1 MDRFVVGVHVHVL
14 SEHADT
20 DKQDSREKMHS
31 WPQVFW
37 SFGVQIQISIKLTTF
52 LTHSIEC
59 SFGYRKFGRS
69 KPAPIV
75 RTANSR
81 SSRLTVCVFI
91 HHTCSCWP
99 EARWLTVRGCR
110 RCIGMSQKTIYLSSE
125 CKFYKDG
132 QVTYEAKKSLGC
144 LSVCWEFRFGQLNVK
159 YLRYVENVIRH
170 DAVTYAFKNDRFK

>member
-1 MDRFVVGVHVHVL
+1 
-14 SEHADT
+14 
-20 DKQDSREKMHS
+20 MHS
-31 WPQVFW
+31 GPQVFW

-75 RTANSR
+75 CTANSR
-81 SSRLTVCVFI
+81 SSRLTIMTMCV
-91 HHTCSCWP
+91 HSCWP
-99 EARWLTVRGCR
+99 EARWLTVRGCP

-170 DAVTYAFKNDRFK
+170 DAWRMHLKNDRFK